1 MLPCQPLAVTLPYMG
16 DADGDVRHSIKD
28 ARRRNFSSVLQPSPH
43 FNSTMA
49 TTTIKIGYGK
59 LHCVQ

>member
-28 ARRRNFSSVLQPSPH
+28 ARRLKLLFRSTTKSPFQLNH
-43 FNSTMA
+43 GND
-49 TTTIKIGYGK
+49 YYQNW
-59 LHCVQ
+59 LR